1 MAGSAPGYQNSKR
14 GGRRRRR
21 RLRRRQTYL
30 QIDDIIRLLF
40 SPYLFVIIRSLSFS
54 LGGFEYASHIAG
66 NVRMCVCV
74 CVTYGSAVS
83 ANAIRSLFV

>member
-21 RLRRRQTYL
+21 QRQTYL
-30 QIDDIIRLLF
+30 QIDDIRLFF

-54 LGGFEYASHIAG
+54 LDGFEYASYTPGKA
-66 NVRMCVCV
+66 CSLVCV